1 MRSDMSSLGV
11 GRYGS
16 IVLLFFALLL
26 GCGPKRTPPPAPT
39 TTSKAPGRTAGRSA
53 EKLPPKPP
61 SEAAPP
67 PPGAPAEWGP
77 SSLTRV
83 LLLEGFRSAEIDG
96 SRLGSLIKLEVQSKA
111 IRRLVQKQRKWVP
124 LDSGSGFRLKPAPG
138 ESLSLNGVD
147 YRGELEAFIN
157 PLGKPVL
164 VNEVGVEDYLRGVV
178 SQELG
183 PRSYPQMEALKTQAV
198 ASRTFALAHLG
209 SRAKQGFDLYADHR
223 SQVYAGLKG
232 EHPTTDQA
240 IAGTR
245 GLIATYKGEAIVAL
259 YSSTCGGKTES
270 YDAIFNRPPLPYLKG
285 GALCPDQKSRYHRW
299 EERITISSILKNS
312 KTLSRLGKL
321 VGLVRSRTSA
331 QGRLL
336 ELVWKGS
343 QGEQVLRGNE
353 LRFTLGLRSNWVVD
367 FRPRSAKGEIVEVDV
382 KGRGWGHG
390 VGLCQMGAVE
400 LARRGWLFERILK
413 HYYQGVELVRA
424 Y

>member
-1 MRSDMSSLGV
+1 MSCLGV
-11 GRYGS
+11 RRYGS
-16 IVLLFFALLL
+16 IVLLFSALLL

-39 TTSKAPGRTAGRSA
+39 TTSKAPGRASGRSD
-53 EKLPPKPP
+53 EKLPPKPS
-61 SEAAPP
+61 SEAVPAT
-67 PPGAPAEWGP
+67 PGTVAKWGP
-77 SSLTRV
+77 SFLTRV
-83 LLLEGFRSAEIDG
+83 LLLEGFRSAEIEG
-96 SRLGSLIKLEVQSKA
+96 SRLGSHIKLEVRSKV
-111 IRRLVQKQRKWVP
+111 IRRLIQKQGKWVP
-124 LDSGSGFRLKPAPG
+124 HDSGSGFLLKPAPG
-138 ESLSLNGVD
+138 GSLSLNGAA

-183 PRSYPQMEALKTQAV
+183 PNSYVQIEALKTQAV
-198 ASRTFALAHLG
+198 ASRTFALAHQG
-209 SRAKQGFDLYADHR
+209 SRARHGFDLYADHR

-232 EHPTTDQA
+232 EHPITDRA
-240 IAGTR
+240 IGGTR
-245 GLIATYKGEAIVAL
+245 GLIATYQGEAIVAL

-270 YDAIFNRPPLPYLKG
+270 YSAIFNRPPLPYLKG
-285 GALCPDQKSRYHRW
+285 GAPCPDQKSRYHRW
-299 EERITISSILKNS
+299 QERIPISRILKNS
-312 KTLSRLGKL
+312 KTLARLGKL
-321 VGLVRSRTSA
+321 KRLVRSRTSA

-367 FRPRSAKGEIVEVDV
+367 FRPRSEKGEIVEVDV

-400 LARRGWLFERILK
+400 LARRGWSFERILK
-413 HYYQGVELVRA
+413 HYYEGIVLTRA